1 MKILAVG
8 AHPDDIEIFMYGFL
22 SICRD
27 RGDEIFLSIATDGS
41 AGGKQKGSELSKKRK
56 NETIKALS
64 EFSKPK
70 FLNSKD
76 GKLSY
81 DTCFINKIRE
91 LIYSVN
97 PDLIIT
103 HSVNDYHP
111 DHRSLSQYIQNI
123 ASFEYPLIFAET
135 MMGVNFEPD
144 IYVDI
149 TQYAK
154 KKEKAIRCHKTQNPE
169 RLIEI
174 FKSMNQF
181 RAMQCNLKNGSYAET
196 YKLNKNYPFI
206 DISLLIPKN
215 ISPLPFKLT

>member
-27 RGDEIFLSIATDGS
+27 RGDQIFLGIATDGS
-41 AGGKQKGSELSKKRK
+41 AGGEHKGLELSKKRK
-56 NETIKALS
+56 NETTKALCD
-64 EFSKPK
+64 FSKPK
-70 FLNSKD
+70 FLNSQD
-76 GKLSY
+76 GKLSF
-81 DTCFINKIRE
+81 DKSFINKIE
-91 LIYSVN
+91 DLINSVH

-111 DHRSLSQYIQNI
+111 DHRSLSKYIQNI
-123 ASFEYPLIFAET
+123 ASFEYPLLFAET
-135 MMGVNFEPD
+135 MMGINFEPD
-144 IYVDI
+144 IYIDI

-154 KKEKAIRCHKTQNPE
+154 KKEKAIRCHKTQNPK

-181 RAMQCNLKNGSYAET
+181 RAMQCNLKNGSFVET
-196 YKLNKNYPFI
+196 YKLNKNYPFL

-215 ISPLPFKLT
+215 IYPLPFELT